1 MRYVLL
7 CGKRSRNSSLPLL
20 HRKCIF
26 FLFLTILSW
35 ANFRN
40 ICSENM
46 TLKKINKTTQF
57 I

>member
-1 MRYVLL
+1 MSSCVERGLEILAYL
-7 CGKRSRNSSLPLL
+7 CYTENVF
-20 HRKCIF
+20 F

-46 TLKKINKTTQF
+46 TLKKINNRPLSLYN
-57 I
+57 